1 MTWPQENS
9 QVRSIPLAQ
18 NVYEC
23 LFIFDSNRYA
33 RDPNKV
39 SSAVPAMIEELNGEI
54 LANRLWN
61 EQRLAYPINGQRKG
75 TYWLTYFRL
84 ESDRVTEFNRACQ
97 LNDNILRNLTLKVD
111 PRLVDALVSHAQGT
125 ATAAAAE
132 AEKAAAAEA
141 EKTAAAEAEK
151 AESPKAGEA
160 AVAKEAPP
168 EAPAE

>member
-1 MTWPQENS
+1 M
-9 QVRSIPLAQ
+9 AH

-39 SSAVPAMIEELNGEI
+39 AAAIPSMVEELDGEI

-61 EQRLAYPINGQRKG
+61 EQRLAYPIRGQRKG

-84 ESDRVTEFNRACQ
+84 DSNRVPEFNRACQ

-111 PRLVDALVSHAQGT
+111 PRLVDALVSHATGV
-125 ATAAAAE
+125 ATKADKPAEGDAAKADKPAEDEAEDTKDEPAE
-132 AEKAAAAEA
+132 ASAD
-141 EKTAAAEAEK
+141 
-151 AESPKAGEA
+151 
-160 AVAKEAPP
+160 
-168 EAPAE
+168 